1 MPTNNIDIGRYRGI
15 VINFE
20 LYIIIVGDS
29 TTLSSVCTC
38 IVMHIY
44 IFVLQNDEELPLNEV
59 YNWADALVLVFAITD
74 RRSFNYVRRVKQTML
89 DAFEMPVALVA
100 NKADMVH
107 LRQVSTEEGMPKYNN
122 ITKSAL
128 LSVYLIT

>member
-1 MPTNNIDIGRYRGI
+1 M
-15 VINFE
+15 
-20 LYIIIVGDS
+20 
-29 TTLSSVCTC
+29 
-38 IVMHIY
+38 
-44 IFVLQNDEELPLNEV
+44 NEV

-107 LRQVSTEEGMPKYNN
+107 LRQVSTEEGMPK
-122 ITKSAL
+122 
-128 LSVYLIT
+128 LI